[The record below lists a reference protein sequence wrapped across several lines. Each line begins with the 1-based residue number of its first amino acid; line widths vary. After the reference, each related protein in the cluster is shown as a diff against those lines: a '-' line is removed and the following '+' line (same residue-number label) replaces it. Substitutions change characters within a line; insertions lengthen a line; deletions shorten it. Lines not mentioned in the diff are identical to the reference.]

1 MNLGC
6 FGPESFRPG
15 SFWPIFRVG
24 SFSLGRWVV
33 LAIFV
38 GELIRPR
45 VISAKV
51 YSVSPRHFYYGAAP
65 CPFSPVPC
73 PFSESTFC
81 ALHFG
86 KKFFKI
92 GQKIRKLQDFLLEV
106 CRKQIWQN
114 LRSCFTVYCHFIAVA
129 NVDKS
134 Q

>member
-1 MNLGC
+1 MEALPIDRIRLCRMNPGR
-6 FGPESFRPG
+6 FGPGLFRPESFRPG
-15 SFWPIFRVG
+15 SFRPIFGVG
-24 SFSLGRWVV
+24 SFSLGKWVV
-33 LAIFV
+33 LAIFL

-51 YSVSPRHFYYGAAP
+51 LYSVSPSHFYYGAAP
-65 CPFSPVPC
+65 CPFSPAPC

-86 KKFFKI
+86 KKFVKI

-114 LRSCFTVYCHFIAVA
+114 L
-129 NVDKS
+129 
-134 Q
+134 